1 MEKIDWKT
9 HRAIDKAAVLQVI
22 HNCVT
27 TSLSEL
33 AKNLNVDRATVYR
46 RLKEINQEEIDQAS
60 GVITEGDL
68 KPAETD
74 FTLFCKIPEIERY
87 AEILQYMR
95 KNTPK
100 YTKKRV
106 RMLHRVCV
114 LLRKKPAALTPQM
127 AANLLMKIESRA
139 LAI

>member
-27 TSLSEL
+27 TSPSEL

-100 YTKKRV
+100 YTKKRSPNATQS
-106 RMLHRVCV
+106 LRVAQEETSCSNPSDGSKSTNEN
-114 LLRKKPAALTPQM
+114 RK
-127 AANLLMKIESRA
+127 
-139 LAI
+139 